1 MSNASLAD
9 LRIHELLGLIGSNSA
24 TPGAGAAGA
33 LTLALAAA
41 CASKAVSITLKH
53 SPEDGRLAPAL
64 SGLGKIVGFSLQGA
78 DADSRAF
85 ADFLA
90 HKDSAAAAELIRT
103 GEAMAHLIDALTA
116 VIEDLEPR
124 VKSSMA
130 GDLIAAKA
138 LAAAARKIQSTNEAE
153 AEEEQRAMARHARS
167 IPAGERPKT
176 D

>member
-9 LRIHELLGLIGSNSA
+9 LRIRELLVLISSNSV

-53 SPEDGRLAPAL
+53 SPHDTRLAPAL
-64 SGLGKIVGFSLQGA
+64 SALEKILGFSLQGA

-90 HKDSAAAAELIRT
+90 HKNPARAAELIKT
-103 GEAMAHLIDALTA
+103 GEAMAHLIDALVA
-116 VIEDLEPR
+116 IIDDLESHVR
-124 VKSSMA
+124 SSMT
-130 GDLIAAKA
+130 GDLIAAKS
-138 LAAAARKIQSTNEAE
+138 LASAARTIQSTNEAE
-153 AEEEQRAMARHARS
+153 AKEDQRAMAQHTES
-167 IPAGERPKT
+167 NPPS
-176 D
+176 